1 MVNELLHLPQSFREF
16 QNGLIDRAILSLRW
30 NDLSRE
36 GKEKVASTIKRRS
49 NLWTIR
55 NSPKASVENII
66 SALDATNPIL
76 EQTCR
81 NRWAFNG
88 GTLSSRRNLEG
99 ISHIINQTLQL
110 RRTAPRWRDY
120 FLAIAGWDN
129 YDWAS
134 EYASIENHRIS
145 ANRER
150 EIFGNQETEENGTHE
165 ISLGDVA
172 RASREASIRNH

>member
-1 MVNELLHLPQSFREF
+1 MTNELIHLPSCFRDF
-16 QNGLIDRAILSLRW
+16 QNGLRDQAVLSLRW

-36 GKEKVASTIKRRS
+36 GKEKVASAIKRRS

-66 SALDATNPIL
+66 SALNATNPII
-76 EQTCR
+76 EQTQR
-81 NRWAFNG
+81 NRWSFNG

-110 RRTAPRWRDY
+110 RRTAPRWRDF

-129 YDWAS
+129 YEWARDH
-134 EYASIENHRIS
+134 ADIENNRIRMNIQHQQHITDS
-145 ANRER
+145 NEE
-150 EIFGNQETEENGTHE
+150 EIQNE
-165 ISLGDVA
+165 ISLADVV
-172 RASREASIRNH
+172 RASTQASIRNH